1 MKIEQFEN
9 YIKNQENFINKRFL
23 EIGSKISSLPKLN
36 IMCYDLCYS
45 EITLEMELY
54 NVRKKLLEMYKSF
67 LYITKKKKLKN
78 IDNNIFESHPGY
90 KELKRKEN
98 EILCKLYP
106 YLK

>member
-36 IMCYDLCYS
+36 IICYDLSYS
-45 EITLEMELY
+45 EIMLEMELY
-54 NVRKKLLEMYKSF
+54 NVRKQILEMYKSF

-78 IDNNIFESHPGY
+78 INERVFESHPHY
-90 KELKRKEN
+90 KELKQKESN
-98 EILCKLYP
+98 ILNKLYF
-106 YLK
+106 